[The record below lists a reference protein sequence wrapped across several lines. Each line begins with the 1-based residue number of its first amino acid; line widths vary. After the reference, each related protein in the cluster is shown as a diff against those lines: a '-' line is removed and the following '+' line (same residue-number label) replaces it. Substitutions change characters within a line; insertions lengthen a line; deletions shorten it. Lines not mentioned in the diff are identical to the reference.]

1 VTPPSR
7 RQKAFAAAVAVGT
20 LSYLLLAISGTIK
33 HDNRLTAAEFGV
45 VVVAALAIGAAL
57 RPALLDR
64 LQKFDFAGIKVELR
78 EVKQGQIEVQK
89 QQQEQQAV
97 LEDVRLA
104 LRLLIGKNEQ
114 DHLMNL
120 FKRQT
125 NNYRVKGALRDEIR
139 RLRAMRL
146 VKMCEGKAVGG
157 MPGNAIFDLADYV
170 ELTEDGLK
178 FVSRLANQPDI
189 QAKDASATS

>member
-1 VTPPSR
+1 MTPPSR